1 VGSEPTRARSER
13 RADRQVRR
21 LVARFGGCLQ
31 QLTVR
36 QRRVLRLRAGLGPR
50 EPATRAAVARRLDL
64 PVARVRRAERRGLRA
79 LRSNAREGCGAASDG
94 AGADPALT
102 GAGDGAAAASAVLA
116 SGSGGDGGG
125 SATGGGDAAG
135 GGDPANGDGLDSGG
149 GAADGSSEVDG
160 SSGGVKGIGATS
172 PPPGA
177 AATDVTLPLIV
188 LLVAGLAA
196 FGFRALRRARHA

>member
-13 RADRQVRR
+13 RADRRVRR

-50 EPATRAAVARRLDL
+50 EPATRAAVARRLEL

-79 LRSNAREGCGAASDG
+79 LRSSAREGCGAASDA
-94 AGADPALT
+94 AGADPAPT
-102 GAGDGAAAASAVLA
+102 GAVDGAAAASAVLA
-116 SGSGGDGGG
+116 SGSGGRGGSGDPASGGGRNSGGG
-125 SATGGGDAAG
+125 S
-135 GGDPANGDGLDSGG
+135 S
-149 GAADGSSEVDG
+149 DGSSGGDGG

-177 AATDVTLPLIV
+177 PATDVTLPLIV

>member
-13 RADRQVRR
+13 RADRRVRR

-64 PVARVRRAERRGLRA
+64 PVERVRRAERRGLRA

-102 GAGDGAAAASAVLA
+102 GAVDGAAAASAVLA
-116 SGSGGDGGG
+116 SGSGGRGGSGDPASGGGRNSGGG
-125 SATGGGDAAG
+125 S
-135 GGDPANGDGLDSGG
+135 S
-149 GAADGSSEVDG
+149 DGSSGGDGG

-177 AATDVTLPLIV
+177 PATDVTLPLIV

>member
-13 RADRQVRR
+13 RADRRVRR

-50 EPATRAAVARRLDL
+50 EPATRAAVARRLEL

-79 LRSNAREGCGAASDG
+79 LRSSAREGCGAASDG

-102 GAGDGAAAASAVLA
+102 GAVDGAAAASAVLA
-116 SGSGGDGGG
+116 SGSGGRGGSGDPASSGGRNSGGG
-125 SATGGGDAAG
+125 S
-135 GGDPANGDGLDSGG
+135 S
-149 GAADGSSEVDG
+149 DGSSGGDGG

-177 AATDVTLPLIV
+177 PATDVTLPLIV

>member
-1 VGSEPTRARSER
+1 MGSEPARARSER
-13 RADRQVRR
+13 RADRRVRR
-21 LVARFGGCLQ
+21 LVARFGGCLA

-36 QRRVLRLRAGLGPR
+36 QRRVLRLRAGVGPR
-50 EPATRAAVARRLDL
+50 EPATRAAVARRLEL

-79 LRSNAREGCGAASDG
+79 LRSSAREGCGAASDG
-94 AGADPALT
+94 AGAEPALT

-125 SATGGGDAAG
+125 SAAGGS
-135 GGDPANGDGLDSGG
+135 GGDPASGG
-149 GAADGSSEVDG
+149 GRDTGGGSENG
-160 SSGGVKGIGATS
+160 SSGSDGGSSGAVKGIGATS
-172 PPPGA
+172 PPPGPA
-177 AATDVTLPLIV
+177 PTDVTLPLIA

>member
-13 RADRQVRR
+13 RADRRVRR

-50 EPATRAAVARRLDL
+50 EPATRAAVARRLEL

-79 LRSNAREGCGAASDG
+79 LRSSAREGCGAASDG

-102 GAGDGAAAASAVLA
+102 GAVDGAAAASAVLA
-116 SGSGGDGGG
+116 SGSGGRGGSGDPASGGGRNSGGG
-125 SATGGGDAAG
+125 S
-135 GGDPANGDGLDSGG
+135 S
-149 GAADGSSEVDG
+149 DGSSGGDGG

-177 AATDVTLPLIV
+177 PATDVTLPLIV